1 MARSRDSRKQR
12 QWRRRMVRFQR
23 TQQSVARFCRSE
35 GVSEPSF
42 YFWRKRLQQ
51 AAPPAEDAAALAAR
65 FTPVRLVSSPS
76 LSVRLPGGTQFDVS
90 GSDPQL
96 VQLTLHTLAQIDAQR
111 AAEAKSC

>member
-1 MARSRDSRKQR
+1 MARSRDSRKLR
-12 QWRRRMVRFQR
+12 QWQRRMARFRR
-23 TQQSVARFCRSE
+23 TQQPVVRFCRSE

-51 AAPPAEDAAALAAR
+51 APRLADDADALAAH
-65 FTPVRLVSSPS
+65 FTPVRLVSSPT

-90 GSDPQL
+90 ASDPQL